1 MTCLDGDAGCGMFAG
16 GLASAPVPSP
26 ACRLCTSCCRI
37 SRYDGPVICKTSMI
51 WPAHEVSST
60 HSRLCLDKCPNTI
73 CRYTLLMSSV
83 GVRLSFLF
91 QSRHLLA
98 YTSESGS
105 DDRPRLPL
113 AVGLMALSSPWL
125 LLPAGSV
132 QQHAAAGGAC
142 SPRTAEHAAAG

>member
-1 MTCLDGDAGCGMFAG
+1 MTCLDGGAGCGMFAG

-26 ACRLCTSCCRI
+26 ACRLCSSCCRI
-37 SRYDGPVICKTSMI
+37 TRYDGPVVCRNSMI
-51 WPAHEVSST
+51 WLAHEESST
-60 HSRLCLDKCPNTI
+60 HSRCPICPNTI

-91 QSRHLLA
+91 QSRHALA
-98 YTSESGS
+98 DTSESGS

-113 AVGLMALSSPWL
+113 AVGVMALSSPWL
-125 LLPAGSV
+125 LLPAGTV